1 MSLHPEALRA
11 KRLEVAD
18 IFRAYGELYRTAY
31 DPPLLHLKVLSA
43 IARCR
48 TEAMGGHVEECDTCG
63 YRHPFYNS
71 CRNRNCPQ
79 CGALARARWLAAR
92 VAELLPVRYFHVV
105 MTLPDELNP
114 LALVNPKVIYQ
125 ILFRA
130 GSETLMALGKDQK
143 HLGAEIG
150 LLAVLHTWGQN
161 LLEHPHLHCIV
172 TGGGLSEDNQ
182 QWMLPKKALKKKGK
196 RKKFFIHVNVISELF
211 KKKFLAYL
219 QEAYDGG
226 ELKFAGKTA
235 ALESPDAFKK
245 LKAELYAKKW
255 VTYCKAPFGGPE
267 QVLKYLARYTHR
279 VAISNRRLL
288 KVEDGKVYFKW
299 RDYRDGKDKV
309 MSLAVLEFIR
319 RFLLHVLPKR
329 FYKIRYYGL
338 LSSRHRQTKLVRCQ
352 EILGVARQPEAAPA
366 LPKSWEDF
374 VFELTG
380 KDPHLCPKCGKG
392 RLVTKDIIPAR
403 RLEPVRQV
411 APVVCAS
418 P

>member
-1 MSLHPEALRA
+1 MNSPRGSN
-11 KRLEVAD
+11 RLAVGD
-18 IFRAYGELYRTAY
+18 IFREYGPAYRAAHAL
-31 DPPLLHLKVLSA
+31 PLAHLKVMNA
-43 IARCR
+43 IEKCR
-48 TEAMGGHVEECDTCG
+48 TEALGGHMDECDTCG

-71 CRNRNCPQ
+71 CRNRHCPT
-79 CGALARARWLAAR
+79 CGALQRAKWLAAR
-92 VAELLPVRYFHVV
+92 QGDLLPVRYFHIVL
-105 MTLPDELNP
+105 TLPEELNP
-114 LALVNPKVIYQ
+114 LALVNPNVIYQ

-130 GSETLMALGKDQK
+130 GSETLMVLGKDPK

-150 LLAVLHTWGQN
+150 LLVVLHTWGQN

-172 TGGGLSEDNQ
+172 TGGGLSEDGQ
-182 QWMLPKKALKKKGK
+182 KWVLPKKAKKKNGK
-196 RKKFFIHVNVISELF
+196 RKKFFIHVNVISDLF

-219 QEAYDGG
+219 EQAYDGG
-226 ELKFAGKTA
+226 ALKFAGKTA
-235 ALESPDAFKK
+235 ALESPEAFKK

-279 VAISNRRLL
+279 VAISNSRLL

-309 MSLAVLEFIR
+309 MQVTALEFIR

-338 LSSRHRQTKLVRCQ
+338 LSSRHRQTKLARCQ
-352 EILGVARQPEAAPA
+352 EIFGVVRESEPP
-366 LPKSWEDF
+366 PKSWEDF

-380 KDPHLCPKCGKG
+380 KDPRLCPKCGKG
-392 RLVTKDIIPAR
+392 HWVMKEIIPVQ
-403 RLEPVRQV
+403 RLELGRQV
-411 APVVCAS
+411 APVAGAS